1 MLYFRIF
8 LIFQRIKMQ
17 FQEEFAH
24 IFSWVRLAPDC
35 SLPTHFA
42 HIAEHHM
49 QGTHH
54 AELRSALLV
63 PGMVN
68 LEHALFNNDKSK
80 H

>member
-1 MLYFRIF
+1 MLHFRIF
-8 LIFQRIKMQ
+8 LIFQKIKMQ

-54 AELRSALLV
+54 AELRSAASAWH
-63 PGMVN
+63 GQ
-68 LEHALFNNDKSK
+68 FGTRTF
-80 H
+80 

>member
-1 MLYFRIF
+1 
-8 LIFQRIKMQ
+8 MQ

-54 AELRSALLV
+54 AELRSASAWH
-63 PGMVN
+63 GQ
-68 LEHALFNNDKSK
+68 FGTRTF
-80 H
+80 